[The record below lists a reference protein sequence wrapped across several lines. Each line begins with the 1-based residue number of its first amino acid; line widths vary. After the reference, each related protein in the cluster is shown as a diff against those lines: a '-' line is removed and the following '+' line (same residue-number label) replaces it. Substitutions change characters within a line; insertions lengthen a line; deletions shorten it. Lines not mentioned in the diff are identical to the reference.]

1 MSAVLGVNMVAIWSD
16 CLTQGGR
23 RGREESKMQHAQT
36 RIMYV
41 GGGRMKVKDQMC
53 HLEHSIVAL
62 PPSIINLLSLAQL
75 DLMNLKCLLP
85 TILVTWGRATNDA
98 PFDGQIVPE

>member
-1 MSAVLGVNMVAIWSD
+1 MSAVLGVNVVAIWSD

-23 RGREESKMQHAQT
+23 HGREESKMQHAQT
-36 RIMYV
+36 RIMYA
-41 GGGRMKVKDQMC
+41 GGGRRKVKDQMC
-53 HLEHSIVAL
+53 HIEDSIVAL
-62 PPSIINLLSLAQL
+62 PPSINLLSLAQL
-75 DLMNLKCLLP
+75 NIMNLKCRLP